1 MSTSQCTVKACRK
14 CGKEK
19 QLSEFYRKK
28 GSVDGREHS
37 CKTCRRAQM
46 SAADKARYCSA
57 ARRESHL
64 VRTYAITPAVYE
76 HLLLMQGGHCA
87 MCSATVSGRR
97 GDNYLIVDH
106 CHQTDQIRGLLC
118 HHCNIVLGAARDN
131 IETLENAINYL
142 QQ

>member
-1 MSTSQCTVKACRK
+1 
-14 CGKEK
+14 
-19 QLSEFYRKK
+19 
-28 GSVDGREHS
+28 
-37 CKTCRRAQM
+37 M

-64 VRTYAITPAVYE
+64 FNTYAITPAVYE

-87 MCSATVSGRR
+87 MCESTVSGRR

-106 CHQTDQIRGLLC
+106 CHKTDQIRGLLC

-131 IETLENAINYL
+131 VDILQNAINYL